1 MEKDIQESNIMPIS
15 SDMPTEE
22 YENDY
27 SCFELNKNN
36 NSEGYE
42 ITFIE
47 FIELC
52 RLFFKNDL

>member
-1 MEKDIQESNIMPIS
+1 MEKDIQESSKMPIS
-15 SDMPTEE
+15 SDMSPEE
-22 YENDY
+22 YENDHC
-27 SCFELNKNN
+27 CFEFNKNE
-36 NSEGYE
+36 NSDGYE